1 MGMDHRDENHHDGA
15 GHQSF
20 RPQVRDSIDAS
31 NEYRPPR
38 LGYQQRDRS
47 QVYSQQITMQNN
59 VNTE

>member
-47 QVYSQQITMQNN
+47 QVYS
-59 VNTE
+59 